1 MRNRRVTVL
10 SGRRDPIRRVGRLSD
25 GAFFIV
31 IIARISY
38 ELFMSSKTLSLDST
52 GSEAE
57 RMEAA
62 IRHCV
67 LEMDRA
73 RKRMKQDQAK
83 IERIKAKTRN
93 LLAELKAA

>member
-1 MRNRRVTVL
+1 
-10 SGRRDPIRRVGRLSD
+10 
-25 GAFFIV
+25 
-31 IIARISY
+31 
-38 ELFMSSKTLSLDST
+38 MSSKTLSLDLPA
-52 GSEAE
+52 SEAE
-57 RMEAA
+57 RVEAA

-83 IERIKAKTRN
+83 IDRLKAKTRG